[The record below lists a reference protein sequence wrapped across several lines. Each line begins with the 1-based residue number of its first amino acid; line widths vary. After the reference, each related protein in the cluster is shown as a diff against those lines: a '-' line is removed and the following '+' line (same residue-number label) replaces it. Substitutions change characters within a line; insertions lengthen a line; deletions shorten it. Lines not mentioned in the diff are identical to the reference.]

1 MGNICCVQAIH
12 FSSSCKESP
21 AREVEFAFWS
31 QNPAGLSATMPS
43 DPELIFYIKAAYTAE
58 IEFAVCCSGLMKT
71 SPQTCLASQ
80 AFLGTSRGGMSA
92 LRSCSPAWRAGAC
105 RKAAPINICKCLLRA
120 PGMKG
125 ARTTTSCH
133 YFLLFADSRWMANAQ
148 FI

>member
-12 FSSSCKESP
+12 FSSSREESP
-21 AREVEFAFWS
+21 VREVAFAFWS
-31 QNPAGLSATMPS
+31 RNPARLSATAPL
-43 DPELIFYIKAAYTAE
+43 DPVLMFYIKTAYTAE
-58 IEFAVCCSGLMKT
+58 TGFAVCCSGLMKT

-80 AFLGTSRGGMSA
+80 AFLGTSRAGMCA
-92 LRSCSPAWRAGAC
+92 LRGCSPAWRAGAC